1 MKWAKPKPLRD
12 LRTTEQREHDEQC
25 FRFYGKDELKAEFG
39 NKNIWKKHPFR
50 FRFKSEEEY
59 VSFQDRYETFVGG
72 YLYFYDERNR
82 SGVVDNV
89 LYFKWSPYNKSGNE
103 YSVTIYLSPAPL
115 TKKFKGRIAS
125 LSSSNG
131 NALKSTDAG
140 TAKGGTQTVML
151 KKAVGNTVMALD
163 GGDGETEGAI
173 DPPPPPPPPP
183 PRLHE

>member
-1 MKWAKPKPLRD
+1 MKWAKPKPPRD
-12 LRTTEQREHDEQC
+12 VRTGDQREHDEQC
-25 FRFYGKDELKAEFG
+25 FRYYSKDEMKAEFG

-50 FRFKSEEEY
+50 FRFKSEEDY
-59 VSFQDRYETFVGG
+59 VAFQDRYEVFVGG

-89 LYFKWSPYNKSGNE
+89 LYFKWSAYNKSGND

-115 TKKFKGRIAS
+115 TKKFKGKLGS

-131 NALKSTDAG
+131 NMALTSANAGAVKS
-140 TAKGGTQTVML
+140 GGQIVAL
-151 KKAVGNTVMALD
+151 KKAVATTVMALD
-163 GGDGETEGAI
+163 GDGETEGAI

-183 PRLHE
+183 PRMQD